1 LIEKGKQA
9 IALETQLRYEPETCG
24 SMVVSQKLGFAFMVA
39 SGGLILFLLGFRLIR
54 KAMKR
59 TKNDQKIVQAESELD
74 DPLPSRGNF
83 E

>member
-1 LIEKGKQA
+1 
-9 IALETQLRYEPETCG
+9 
-24 SMVVSQKLGFAFMVA
+24 MVVSQKLGFAFMVA